1 MGAYDMPARQG
12 RAALAIAAA
21 SLLSACA
28 LGPSAPQVPIPDDPG
43 FYAVVDEDDLKRLDG
58 NEKWEVET
66 WPERADLR
74 QDQQFVISDP
84 ILIDRG
90 KTDDIDIELWRV
102 AWVRSAIRADG
113 SAAPAQGSQW
123 AVARIEPFR
132 VPLSFRSVG
141 DESDVLHVVPQEA
154 LAPGLYS
161 LQLRQGDASRSARFG
176 VDWNSVDK
184 QDYSAAHCVDRR
196 LGGGP
201 AYQPCTTASAAAPGD
216 GMSSGL
222 ARDLEIKLIDPV
234 SRTVGSQKV
243 LIVQGMVTNVASS
256 TRAVPM
262 LEAALQDRG
271 GNVLG
276 RWTIAAQPELL
287 SPGQTA
293 TFRAE
298 IIEPPAG
305 TARVNVTFTQNASL
319 QP

>member
-1 MGAYDMPARQG
+1 MPARQG
-12 RAALAIAAA
+12 RAALAITAV

-43 FYAVVDEDDLKRLDG
+43 LYAIVGEDDLMRLDG

-66 WPERADLR
+66 WPERADLGTH
-74 QDQQFVISDP
+74 QQFVISDP

-90 KTDDIDIELWRV
+90 KTDDIDIELWQI

-123 AVARIEPFR
+123 VVARLEPFR
-132 VPLSFRSVG
+132 VPLSFRSIG
-141 DESDVLHVVPQEA
+141 DESDVLHVVPQEE

-176 VDWNSVDK
+176 VDWDDVDK
-184 QDYSAAHCVDRR
+184 QDYSATHCVDRR
-196 LGGGP
+196 LEGGS
-201 AYQPCTTASAAAPGD
+201 AYQPCSTASAAAPGAA
-216 GMSSGL
+216 MPSGL
-222 ARDLEIKLIDPV
+222 ARDLEIKLVDPV
-234 SRTVGSQKV
+234 TKTMGSQKV

-262 LEAALQDRG
+262 LEAALRDRS

-276 RWTIAAQPELL
+276 RWTFAAQPELL

-293 TFRAE
+293 TFRTE
-298 IIEPPAG
+298 ILEPPAG
-305 TARVNVTFTQNASL
+305 TARVNVTFTQSASL